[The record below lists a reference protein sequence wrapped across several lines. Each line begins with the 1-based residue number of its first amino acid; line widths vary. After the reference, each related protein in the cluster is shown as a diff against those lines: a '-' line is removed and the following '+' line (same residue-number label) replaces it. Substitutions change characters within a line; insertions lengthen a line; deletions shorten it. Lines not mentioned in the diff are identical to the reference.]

1 MNRKRLKKES
11 KGGMKK
17 LRGWKRRLQKGCGWE
32 KKRKEKL
39 PNKQLR
45 KQKKQPKKQKKQLD
59 KQPKKQRESSMRS
72 SESRKLKE

>member
-1 MNRKRLKKES
+1 MNTKGLKKGL
-11 KGGMKK
+11 KGERKK
-17 LRGWKRRLQKGCGWE
+17 PRGWKRRLQNGCRWE